1 MLHKTVFLFKVNYKR
16 FGISLL
22 VIALIT
28 CGVYAFLLW
37 PKPNLK
43 PFGQPKYFNHFYTSL
58 EPTFF
63 DYHQALKVAKAND
76 RLLLVSFTGHGC
88 VSDRSVLAWPTQYS
102 FSRNFIQNKMV
113 YCELYVDDKEI
124 VLDSAEWFTD
134 TVSGKLITTLA
145 RKNRRIQESKYDTNA
160 QPFHALINP
169 KNGETIETFGYATK
183 NENTTKLLEAYYF
196 RP

>member
-1 MLHKTVFLFKVNYKR
+1 VNYKR
-16 FGISLL
+16 FGITLFA
-22 VIALIT
+22 IAFII
-28 CGVYAFLLW
+28 CGIYTFLLW

-43 PFGQPKYFNHFYTSL
+43 PFGQPKYFNHFYTTL

-88 VSDRSVLAWPTQYS
+88 VSDRNVLAWPTQYWL
-102 FSRNFIQNKMV
+102 SRNFIQNKMV
-113 YCELYVDDKEI
+113 YFELYVDDKQV

-134 TVSGKLITTLA
+134 PVSGRLNTTLA
-145 RKNRRIQESKYDTNA
+145 KKNSRIQANNYDSNA

-169 KNGETIETFGYATK
+169 ENEETIATFGYAPK
-183 NENTTKLLEAYYF
+183 NENTKKLLKAYYLKQ
-196 RP
+196 